1 MGRLTTSV
9 EQHGTALP
17 SENNRRLE
25 QKKIQ
30 LLLLLLFIA
39 KASFFSSSTDG
50 GRKNKNTKKCLHF
63 FLRSG
68 RRGVS
73 AREPKKLIR
82 FQSFLFIQYYV

>member
-25 QKKIQ
+25 QKNPT
-30 LLLLLLFIA
+30 FIIIIIHSQ
-39 KASFFSSSTDG
+39 SFFFFSSTDG

>member
-39 KASFFSSSTDG
+39 KASFFFHLQTVEEKTKTQ
-50 GRKNKNTKKCLHF
+50 KNAFTSF
-63 FLRSG
+63 YVAA
-68 RRGVS
+68 GV
-73 AREPKKLIR
+73 
-82 FQSFLFIQYYV
+82 V